1 MSLSLYTNAKPEPL
15 VDTVKLIEENCEPA
29 LCTVLFVGGAG
40 GSLRSGVTKNP
51 VKLTKSIQNKKTE
64 LTSGGANPYI
74 WPGGGITFMVNV
86 LDMPENAFGYV
97 PTPAIVAPLE
107 FTLTKENYQNLG
119 GHVDD
124 IRTIKDIFCRFKSL
138 KGYYVDRKAGWD
150 THGLPV
156 ELSVEKLLSITK
168 EDIMTQKLLIY
179 LKKLNFY

>member
-1 MSLSLYTNAKPEPL
+1 MVSTTGEEYSYYILDEKLIPQKQTFPKKL

-64 LTSGGANPYI
+64 LTSGGASPYI

-124 IRTIKDIFCRFKSL
+124 IRTIKDIFLNGGEYGKDKKVL
-138 KGYYVDRKAGWD
+138 
-150 THGLPV
+150 
-156 ELSVEKLLSITK
+156 
-168 EDIMTQKLLIY
+168 EDD
-179 LKKLNFY
+179 

>member
-1 MSLSLYTNAKPEPL
+1 MVSTTGEEYSYYILDENLIPQKQPFPEKL

-64 LTSGGANPYI
+64 LTAGGATPYI

-124 IRTIKDIFCRFKSL
+124 IRTC
-138 KGYYVDRKAGWD
+138 
-150 THGLPV
+150 
-156 ELSVEKLLSITK
+156 LLYTSPSPRDK
-168 EDIMTQKLLIY
+168 RQSRMPSSA
-179 LKKLNFY
+179 